1 MPFNLGVPEL
11 IIILVVVLV
20 IFGPGKL
27 PSIGSSLGKGIR
39 EFRKA
44 TSSDD
49 DKPEPPPPP
58 APVAAVAPPPAPVA
72 AAAPPSA
79 GPATLPADDKPAK

>member
-39 EFRKA
+39 EFKR
-44 TSSDD
+44 SLSDTND
-49 DKPEPPPPP
+49 AITGTEPDRNGGSRQIDSK
-58 APVAAVAPPPAPVA
+58 VST
-72 AAAPPSA
+72 PPS
-79 GPATLPADDKPAK
+79 GGDPKRLSQ